1 MLFIPRENLSRFYGT
16 NLHARNKTDRRVD
29 LMRPREAGEMRVS
42 HELAA

>member
-1 MLFIPRENLSRFYGT
+1 MVFIPRENRSPFSGT
-16 NLHARNKTDRRVD
+16 NLHARNKTGRRVD